1 MQWLFDSETI
11 RQSSSVTFS
20 QPSVLSQQDRQM
32 TRSSLL
38 AVAATG
44 LGKTVLMS
52 GIVRHWP
59 IGRVMMISHR
69 YELNTQAIRTFE
81 DMCGEEVDLEQASYF
96 ADRRSNPH
104 RIVVASVQTL
114 NSKRKGKYRMERFLP
129 MEFGLLL
136 IDEAH
141 RSSAESYRRVVQY
154 FQRGNPNLKVLGV
167 TATPD
172 RLDGVGLGCVFE
184 ETICDLNIQWAVE
197 NGWLV
202 EPRQV
207 IVELDELDLR
217 DVKTVG
223 GDLDNRQ
230 LAKVVEQE
238 KNLHGMAKPIVDF
251 AGRDKQTIV
260 FASSVAHSQRLAELI
275 RDYYHRTHGSVEAD
289 TAVAIDGSMN
299 PQDPR
304 RIEIIRRFKAG
315 EIQFLC
321 NCGVLCLDEETE
333 ILTDAGFVGINE
345 MTATH
350 KVANWEQGKIW
361 FDYPKAIVRRDRLPN
376 ERMVYLETPRRSIRV
391 TEDHRMLYR
400 TTLNGEFKIDNACNL
415 VGRRVSVPVSGYAEP
430 FEVVTMQEER
440 GISKRQIAANSY
452 SLRKKGMSSSAAKA
466 EAIRRIN
473 KRSQLRYKNPTE
485 LTEYDCEL
493 IGFWL
498 GDGSIN
504 HLKKGGVEYTFC
516 QSNKCKSIV
525 TRVDELLE
533 HAAIDSIKRNKINKK
548 TLGEYTVWSMPRGTG
563 FGPQARRGMY
573 AIEPYLKKSGTYLF
587 WGLSEAQ
594 FDSLITGLWMA
605 DGSHNDNLSPDGLIE
620 ISGIN
625 NELFSLLQAIAVCRG
640 YRASIKTAKRTKEK
654 HHIPLLTLSLKKELK
669 HMVTKHSLQFEL
681 DWKAERVWCVTS
693 HSGNIITRRRG
704 SVTVTG
710 NTEGFDSPD
719 VRLIAIGRPTK
730 SRAMYIQML
739 GRGTRP
745 LPGTVE
751 DPIDAAA
758 RIAAIKS
765 SGKPQ
770 CDVLD
775 FVGQSGRHS
784 LVCTT
789 DILAGEE
796 PEAVRE
802 RANTISSNREFSG
815 TTLDAIKQAKEQLA
829 AEREARRHRV
839 TVGVKY
845 RAQESNRY
853 TQSTAI
859 AERLV
864 KPGIV
869 SEKQAKFLLKL
880 GFTQAEIESAVTRG
894 HVQRMFIAAE
904 KSPRNSF
911 ARWWVEQK
919 KKEKAAI

>member
-1 MQWLFDSETI
+1 MRQSRLGKFERQGVVKVQWLFDSETI
-11 RQSSSVTFS
+11 KQSSSVTCS
-20 QPSVLSQQDRQM
+20 APLVYSQQAHPM
-32 TRSSLL
+32 MKSSLL

-52 GIVRHWP
+52 GIARHWP
-59 IGRVMMISHR
+59 IGRIMMISHR
-69 YELNTQAIRTFE
+69 YELNIQAIRTFE
-81 DMCGEEVDLEQASYF
+81 GMCGEDVDLEQASYF
-96 ADRRSNPH
+96 ADTRSNPL

-114 NSKRKGKYRMERFLP
+114 NSRRKGAYRMERFSPL
-129 MEFGLLL
+129 EFGLLM

-154 FQRGNPNLKVLGV
+154 FQRGNPAIKVLGV

-184 ETICDLNIQWAVE
+184 DTICDLNIQWAVE

-207 IVELDELDLR
+207 IIELESLDLR
-217 DVKTVG
+217 EVKTVG

-230 LAKVVEQE
+230 LAKVVEME

-275 RDYYHRTHGSVEAD
+275 RDYYQRTHGSVEAD

-304 RIEIIRRFKAG
+304 RIEIIRRFKSG

-321 NCGVLCLDEETE
+321 NCGVL
-333 ILTDAGFVGINE
+333 
-345 MTATH
+345 
-350 KVANWEQGKIW
+350 
-361 FDYPKAIVRRDRLPN
+361 
-376 ERMVYLETPRRSIRV
+376 
-391 TEDHRMLYR
+391 
-400 TTLNGEFKIDNACNL
+400 
-415 VGRRVSVPVSGYAEP
+415 
-430 FEVVTMQEER
+430 
-440 GISKRQIAANSY
+440 
-452 SLRKKGMSSSAAKA
+452 
-466 EAIRRIN
+466 
-473 KRSQLRYKNPTE
+473 
-485 LTEYDCEL
+485 
-493 IGFWL
+493 
-498 GDGSIN
+498 
-504 HLKKGGVEYTFC
+504 
-516 QSNKCKSIV
+516 
-525 TRVDELLE
+525 
-533 HAAIDSIKRNKINKK
+533 
-548 TLGEYTVWSMPRGTG
+548 
-563 FGPQARRGMY
+563 
-573 AIEPYLKKSGTYLF
+573 
-587 WGLSEAQ
+587 
-594 FDSLITGLWMA
+594 
-605 DGSHNDNLSPDGLIE
+605 
-620 ISGIN
+620 
-625 NELFSLLQAIAVCRG
+625 
-640 YRASIKTAKRTKEK
+640 
-654 HHIPLLTLSLKKELK
+654 
-669 HMVTKHSLQFEL
+669 
-681 DWKAERVWCVTS
+681 
-693 HSGNIITRRRG
+693 
-704 SVTVTG
+704 
-710 NTEGFDSPD
+710 TEGFDSPD

-789 DILAGEE
+789 DILAGNE
-796 PEAVRE
+796 PDEVKE

-815 TTLDAIKQAKEQLA
+815 TTLDALKQAKEQLA
-829 AEREARRHRV
+829 AEREARRQRV

-845 RAQESNRY
+845 RAQEANRFS
-853 TQSTAI
+853 QSTAI
-859 AERLV
+859 VERLV
-864 KPGIV
+864 RPGIV

-880 GFTQAEIESAVTRG
+880 GFTQAEIEGARTRG
-894 HVQRMFIAAE
+894 HVQTMFIAAE
-904 KSPRNSF
+904 KSPRNNF
-911 ARWWVEQK
+911 AKWWVEQK
-919 KKEKAAI
+919 QKEKAAF